1 MGPGRLSP
9 QANGIQPHGQAKTYG
24 QISNQYFLSTVLN
37 SGIRSQYLKKKRP
50 QHGRQITRGTTAS
63 LPTRPQI
70 KAHLGKQISYTHT
83 QKDKQRRKKK
93 MSDKERNLIRKKVE
107 DSH

>member
-37 SGIRSQYLKKKRP
+37 SGIRSQYLKKKE
-50 QHGRQITRGTTAS
+50 TTAWQANNKRDYS
-63 LPTRPQI
+63 QPAN
-70 KAHLGKQISYTHT
+70 KAIDQSSPWKADLLYSHT
-83 QKDKQRRKKK
+83 ERQTE
-93 MSDKERNLIRKKVE
+93 KEEKNER
-107 DSH
+107 

>member
-1 MGPGRLSP
+1 ME
-9 QANGIQPHGQAKTYG
+9 QCHNIE
-24 QISNQYFLSTVLN
+24 
-37 SGIRSQYLKKKRP
+37 KKNERPKR
-50 QHGRQITRGTTAS
+50 GRQITRGTTAS
-63 LPTRPQI
+63 LPTRPKI
-70 KAHLGKQISYTHT
+70 KDHLGKQISYAQT